1 MNKEI
6 NELKEKIKSSSDS
19 KEILYLRGKLISLIK
34 NSIKDEKNRQ
44 IKTKLNFEL
53 VYELQKHKDHILK
66 MKQDA
71 KEKKYQIS
79 ERVSLKIKEI
89 STVIEIFLQKK
100 DILGRLKV
108 GVMSGGVSALFAS
121 AVSLGITLFA
131 GGSIG
136 IATLASLVPTAC
148 YLGLSS
154 IISSMVEGTAKSKMF
169 KRMETS
175 SEDAKKELDFCKEYI
190 SDNKNFIDAVVKEPT
205 LTELDEKINNEK
217 LLIKQYE
224 TIIEKAP
231 SNEIKQVITLEMIDV
246 MKKLEYNY
254 LCKENDYSNNK
265 INLSN
270 EEYDQLAKEKSNL
283 QRNIAIRE
291 MFVED
296 TLKQTS
302 INIAKKTGITYA
314 SRILLSSIFPS
325 LSFTNVT
332 DALTPFLYTL
342 LGNTFSMGKLSDL
355 IKMKKTDYTGT
366 IIKLTHPELF
376 EKERKEL
383 KPVLQV

>member
-71 KEKKYQIS
+71 KEKKYPIS

-190 SDNKNFIDAVVKEPT
+190 SDNKNFIAAVVKEPT

-314 SRILLSSIFPS
+314 SRTLLSSIFPS

>member
-71 KEKKYQIS
+71 KEKKYPIS

-302 INIAKKTGITYA
+302 VNIAKKTGITYA

-342 LGNTFSMGKLSDL
+342 LGNTFSMGKVSDL

>member
-34 NSIKDEKNRQ
+34 KSIKDEKNRQ

-71 KEKKYQIS
+71 KEKKYPIS

-302 INIAKKTGITYA
+302 VNIAKKTGITYA

-342 LGNTFSMGKLSDL
+342 LGNTFSMGKVSDL

>member
-34 NSIKDEKNRQ
+34 KSIKDEKNRQ

-71 KEKKYQIS
+71 KEKKYPIS

-302 INIAKKTGITYA
+302 VNIAKKTGITYA

>member
-71 KEKKYQIS
+71 KEKKYPIS

-108 GVMSGGVSALFAS
+108 GAMSGGVSALFAS

-190 SDNKNFIDAVVKEPT
+190 SDNKNFIAAVVKEPT

-314 SRILLSSIFPS
+314 SRTLLSSIFPS

>member
-6 NELKEKIKSSSDS
+6 NELKVKITSSSDS

-71 KEKKYQIS
+71 KEKKYPIS

-190 SDNKNFIDAVVKEPT
+190 SDNKNFIAAVVKEPT

-314 SRILLSSIFPS
+314 SRTLLSSIFPS

>member
-1 MNKEI
+1 
-6 NELKEKIKSSSDS
+6 
-19 KEILYLRGKLISLIK
+19 
-34 NSIKDEKNRQ
+34 
-44 IKTKLNFEL
+44 
-53 VYELQKHKDHILK
+53 
-66 MKQDA
+66 
-71 KEKKYQIS
+71 
-79 ERVSLKIKEI
+79 
-89 STVIEIFLQKK
+89 
-100 DILGRLKV
+100 
-108 GVMSGGVSALFAS
+108 
-121 AVSLGITLFA
+121 
-131 GGSIG
+131 
-136 IATLASLVPTAC
+136 
-148 YLGLSS
+148 
-154 IISSMVEGTAKSKMF
+154 
-169 KRMETS
+169 
-175 SEDAKKELDFCKEYI
+175 
-190 SDNKNFIDAVVKEPT
+190 
-205 LTELDEKINNEK
+205 
-217 LLIKQYE
+217 
-224 TIIEKAP
+224 
-231 SNEIKQVITLEMIDV
+231 MIDV

>member
-1 MNKEI
+1 MNNEI
-6 NELKEKIKSSSDS
+6 NDLKEKIKSSNDP
-19 KEILYLRGKLISLIK
+19 KEILNLRGKLISLIK
-34 NSIKDEKNRQ
+34 NSIKDEKNNH
-44 IKTKLNFEL
+44 IKNKLNFEL
-53 VYELQKHKDHILK
+53 VYELQKHKDHISK
-66 MKQDA
+66 MREDA
-71 KEKKYQIS
+71 KNKKYPIS

-89 STVIEIFLQKK
+89 ATIIEIFLQKK
-100 DILGRLKV
+100 DILGIIKN
-108 GVMSGGVSALFAS
+108 GVISGGVSALFAS
-121 AVSLGITLFA
+121 AISLGITFFT

-136 IATLASLVPTAC
+136 VATLASLVPTAC
-148 YLGLSS
+148 YMGLSS
-154 IISSMVEGTAKSKMF
+154 IISSMVEGTSKSKMF

-175 SEDAKKELDFCKEYI
+175 SEDAKKELDFCDKYI
-190 SDNKNFIDAVVKEPT
+190 SNNKDFIAAVVKEPT
-205 LTELDEKINNEK
+205 LSELDEKINNEK

-224 TIIEKAP
+224 NIIEKAP
-231 SNEIKQVITLEMIDV
+231 SNEIKQVITLEMIDI

-265 INLSN
+265 INLSI
-270 EEYDQLAKEKSNL
+270 EEYEQLAKERSNL
-283 QRNIAIRE
+283 QKNIVIKE

-302 INIAKKTGITYA
+302 VNIVKRTSITYA
-314 SRILLSSIFPS
+314 SRIILSSIFPS
-325 LSFTNVT
+325 LSFTNLT

-342 LGNTFSMGKLSDL
+342 LGNTFSMGKVSDL
-355 IKMKKTDYTGT
+355 IKMKKTNYTGT